1 MPRTSGIELP
11 NLTDDSDE
19 LRGAGFAE
27 PPEDEAHALHPA
39 ALDAESCLVGFELAL
54 RAGRPWFEA
63 LLDAIR
69 RWDIPREIV
78 DGREYVYLIEREAF
92 DWLLLCERLC
102 DAMPA
107 GLLPAD
113 EVEALLTDETPP
125 QTLSEDEFRER
136 IGPAKYWAH
145 LNFLYGVRVE
155 QALQLAV
162 ERALQKETGAVAFSH
177 GRRDLERDA
186 HARIYGATQ
195 EDLLRDFRDRADH
208 PHTERITQQEWQA
221 FTYWLFRR
229 RVEQQDP
236 ARVASDT
243 RRGLDMLRELELA
256 ARRRQT
262 LRQARRAEHTD
273 AHAKA
278 QSGAQKQARG
288 RMEHPGARE
297 GYADPG
303 EVDVIDSV
311 VVAVG

>member
-1 MPRTSGIELP
+1 MPRSSGIELP
-11 NLTDDSDE
+11 NLVDQPDADE

-27 PPEDEAHALHPA
+27 LPDDAEHAQHPTT
-39 ALDAESCLVGFELAL
+39 LDAEAYLIGFELAL
-54 RAGRPWFEA
+54 RAGQPWFEA
-63 LLDAIR
+63 LLDTIG

-107 GLLPAD
+107 DLLPPD
-113 EVEALLTDETPP
+113 QVDALLTEETPP
-125 QTLSEDEFRER
+125 QTLSEDEFQER

-155 QALQLAV
+155 QALHLAV
-162 ERALQKETGAVAFSH
+162 ERALHKESSGVTFSH
-177 GRRDLERDA
+177 GRRDPERDA

-195 EDLLRDFRDRADH
+195 DDLLRQFREQTDRPQTD
-208 PHTERITQQEWQA
+208 RINQQEWQA
-221 FTYWLFRR
+221 FTYWLFRN
-229 RVEQQDP
+229 RVERQDP

-256 ARRRQT
+256 ARRR
-262 LRQARRAEHTD
+262 ARARADLPPAETD
-273 AHAKA
+273 
-278 QSGAQKQARG
+278 
-288 RMEHPGARE
+288 PT
-297 GYADPG
+297 
-303 EVDVIDSV
+303 VIDAV